1 MDSPSSLKRSQ
12 APKGAC
18 GFFPSLGLLLSVLPL
33 VLNACKPA
41 ESPTTPPVLRIGM
54 ELGYPPFEMI
64 DESGKPAGVSVEMA
78 GELGRFLGREVV
90 IENTAFDGL
99 IPALQTGKI
108 DLIISS
114 MTANAERAKSIAF
127 SAPYVRTGLAML
139 LPAASGIAS
148 VSELNRPDKKVAVKR
163 GTTGHLYAM
172 DHLREATLLVLDKEN
187 SAVLEVAQGKADAFI
202 YDQLSIYR
210 NWRANEAATR
220 ALLKPFQE
228 EVWAVGLRQGDADLR
243 QQVDEFLKTY
253 RDAGGFE
260 MLAKKFFSEERAYFQ
275 EIGTNFLF

>member
-1 MDSPSSLKRSQ
+1 
-12 APKGAC
+12 
-18 GFFPSLGLLLSVLPL
+18 
-33 VLNACKPA
+33 
-41 ESPTTPPVLRIGM
+41 M